1 MIARSLQAV
10 SVIFIR
16 NSAWSVSNLSKLKDI
31 QDNSMCED
39 ERIFQEKILQSWN
52 SSLHLWSDG
61 IVSDL
66 NALMAECFGIED
78 EKTSILNAEL
88 LNLKNRN
95 MTKRFLCQDAT
106 LYINF

>member
-1 MIARSLQAV
+1 MIARYLQAV

-61 IVSDL
+61 TVSDL
-66 NALMAECFGIED
+66 NALMAECLGIED
-78 EKTSILNAEL
+78 YVENVYFDAEL
-88 LNLKNRN
+88 TYVNNIDVRD
-95 MTKRFLCQDAT
+95 F
-106 LYINF
+106 